1 MDKEKTVEMDYESP
15 KRWEKPYNSPL
26 ECGIRLLILLTDSYP
41 KSVDVQRLLQYD
53 YLLVHS
59 GDVENGPKS
68 LHPKTPLRSSELLVR
83 RALVTQGLDLMLT
96 RNLVDVEYTMKG
108 IYYRAAELAPSFL
121 DRFVSEYIKELRGI
135 SSWVVK
141 HFSTYTNKELYDFM
155 RNNWDRWGT
164 EFSREY
170 SFNEGAVE

>member
-1 MDKEKTVEMDYESP
+1 MDKEKAVEMNFESP

-26 ECGIRLLILLTDSYP
+26 ECGVRLLILLADSYP
-41 KSVDVQRLLQYD
+41 QPLDVQRLLQYD

-83 RALVTQGLDLMLT
+83 RALIMQGLDLMLT
-96 RNLVDVEYTMKG
+96 RNLIDVEYSAKG
-108 IYYRAAELAPSFL
+108 ILYRGAELAPSFL
-121 DRFVSEYIKELRGI
+121 DQFSSVYIKQLREI

-141 HFSTYTNKELYDFM
+141 YFGSYTNKELYAFM
-155 RNNWDRWGT
+155 RKNWDRWGA

-170 SFNEGAVE
+170 SMGVSE